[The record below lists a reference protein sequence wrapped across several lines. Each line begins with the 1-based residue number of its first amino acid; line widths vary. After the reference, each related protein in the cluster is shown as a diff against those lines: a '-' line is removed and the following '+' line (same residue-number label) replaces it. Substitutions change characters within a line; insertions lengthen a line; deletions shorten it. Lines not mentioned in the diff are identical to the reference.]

1 MTTPQMRQI
10 AAATLSK
17 ASVFDNRKGESDHDK
32 QLTVAGW
39 AEVLDP
45 ATTLDDA
52 LEAVSIHYKAE
63 TTWLMPAHVNRIT
76 ARMRAAR
83 VAGLQVQPPAELAD
97 QPSIETRW
105 LNGYTHAAGQGADH
119 DQATSAAWQHIG
131 RAPAEQ
137 KQLTGPPADV
147 RQKLNQLKA
156 TFGRNK

>member
-1 MTTPQMRQI
+1 MRQI

-17 ASVFDNRKGESDHDK
+17 ASVFDNRKGESERDK

-45 ATTLDDA
+45 ATTLEDA

-76 ARMRAAR
+76 ARLRAAR

-97 QPSIETRW
+97 RPSVETRW
-105 LNGYTHAAGQGADH
+105 LRGYRQAAAQGADH
-119 DQATSAAWQHIG
+119 DQAASAAWQHIG
-131 RAPAEQ
+131 QAPAEQ
-137 KQLTGPPADV
+137 KQVTGPPADV
-147 RQKLNQLKA
+147 KRKLDQLKS